1 MKPFEVRMMQG
12 RLLPRVAGQYQAFP
26 EKEWMLELEKASEI
40 GLSGIEWIL
49 DEKTLLQNPLS
60 SVQGREQ
67 LASVQKSLNLR
78 IDSVCADIFMTKLLI
93 DESGQ
98 VQTDSIKTLQ
108 EVLLWC
114 GELNMR
120 YVVLPFVDSSRLGS
134 EDQVDGVRQLLKNAS
149 SWASSFGVEIH
160 LESDLQPHLLR
171 KIVDDTE
178 SPWIKLNYD
187 IGNSASLGYRHE
199 DEFAIYGHLI
209 GSVHIKDRVK
219 GGTTVPLGEG
229 DANVVGVLRNLFAE
243 DYKGDLV
250 MQIARG
256 IDGHEFDWI
265 KHNFNLVRELVEVAE
280 ATVDSH

>member
-120 YVVLPFVDSSRLGS
+120 YVILPFVDSSRLGS
-134 EDQVDGVRQLLKNAS
+134 EDQVDGARQLLKNAS